1 MCKQVCVHTQ
11 VERKLAAFK
20 KKAKNSSI
28 VAERARRI
36 IDALIQGVPFASAG
50 LLKRKT
56 DKRVKNC
63 FKFDLGLGF
72 RLLCIKERKTIYV
85 MFVGNH
91 DHCDNWLDSYPNKKY
106 SRAEPEMRSYSS
118 SVVEKTGDPLPKE
131 PISMAVPLEDSCLGQ
146 ITQKDLRR
154 VFRGLTG

>member
-1 MCKQVCVHTQ
+1 MGKQVCVHPQ
-11 VERKLAAFK
+11 VKRKLAAFK

-28 VAERARRI
+28 VADRARRI
-36 IDALIQGVPFASAG
+36 IEALIQGLPFASAG
-50 LLKRKT
+50 LLKKKI

-72 RLLCIKERKTIYV
+72 RLVCIKEGKTIYV
-85 MFVGNH
+85 LFVGNH

-106 SRAEPEMRSYSS
+106 SKGEPEMRSYGSYI
-118 SVVEKTGDPLPKE
+118 VEKIGDPLPKE
-131 PISMAVPLEDSCLGQ
+131 PTPMEVSLDDSCLCQ

-154 VFRGLTG
+154 VFKGLTG